1 MCSRLACRKQGVR
14 VRRIM
19 QCAWP
24 CITSKGSTGFDPT
37 VKYHAHLMLA
47 HVMATFAINKRLVS
61 LVRCSI
67 HWTRRAK
74 PIRLLCRARRYSA
87 AS

>member
-1 MCSRLACRKQGVR
+1 MR

-61 LVRCSI
+61 LVRPQIYLILYRLYS
-67 HWTRRAK
+67 TRTRICK
-74 PIRLLCRARRYSA
+74 SSVSVICMYTRPVH
-87 AS
+87 